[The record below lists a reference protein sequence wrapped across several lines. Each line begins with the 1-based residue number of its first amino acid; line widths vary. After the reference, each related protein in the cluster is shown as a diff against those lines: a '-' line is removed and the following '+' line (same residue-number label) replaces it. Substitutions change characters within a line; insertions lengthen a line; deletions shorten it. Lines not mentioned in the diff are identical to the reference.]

1 MQQLVRKYKA
11 RLAQEQLSANTIKAY
26 LLPVYTFLNIYK
38 RVNAENVLSY
48 QNYLEENYS
57 PKSVNLR
64 IIAFNRFLS
73 FIGKSEYR
81 MKLLKCKQ
89 ASYLDNIISF
99 EQYRAFKSFLSKE
112 KERKWF
118 FIVSTLAMTGV
129 RISELVQ
136 FGYSDVCKGYLDVKA
151 KGNKIRRVFIPRAL
165 QKGLKEWLDS
175 IDQTSGSV
183 FRNNNGQSI
192 TIRGIT
198 KGLEREAKKCG
209 LDKHLVHPH
218 AFRHLFAK
226 KFLEK
231 NGDIAM
237 LADLLGH
244 ESLDTTKIY
253 LRKTSQEQKEL
264 IDKIVEW

>member
-1 MQQLVRKYKA
+1 MQHIVGKYKA
-11 RLAQEQLSANTIKAY
+11 RLSQEQLSANTIKSY

-38 RVNAENVLSY
+38 KVNAENVLSF
-48 QNYLEENYS
+48 QKYLEENYS

-89 ASYLDNIISF
+89 ASYLDNIITF
-99 EQYRAFKSFLSKE
+99 EQYRALKSFLSKE

-136 FGYSDVCKGYLDVKA
+136 FGYSDVCRGYLDVKA
-151 KGNKIRRVFIPRAL
+151 KGNKVRRVFIPRTL
-165 QKGLKEWLDS
+165 QKALKEWLDYRG
-175 IDQTSGSV
+175 QTSGSV
-183 FRNNNGQSI
+183 FRNNRGQSI

-198 KGLEREAKKCG
+198 KGLEKEALKCG

-253 LRKTSQEQKEL
+253 LRKTSQEQKDL